1 MRNLL
6 AASRGIA
13 ACESGIS
20 ALGFGIL
27 SAVIGLVLFGSAMAL
42 GFQASTSFT
51 AIAAA
56 ADASGGASLP
66 SPELAESSVTSRE
79 PAPGTAALRP
89 PREST
94 GGTAATRDYVSS
106 GNAWSGVERVIDDA
120 TGGAAKAGRQVGGKP
135 SLAALGGAGDAS
147 GGARSRA
154 AKYGGVPAAAA
165 GPDFGLPLTTQA
177 TPADRIAF
185 ESSRDAEKADARPAE
200 ILLDYPI
207 PPIVPN
213 SELELGKDPFLVA
226 ALAVPHGEQSA
237 DDGRI
242 GMVYA
247 AYSGEGAAQPVPTS
261 GVTGLWAGAAVA
273 SLGLSDED
281 LALLSMVVGMIGI
294 ATALWLASC
303 WLTDRASLKRQKIW
317 EREKAEALEADAG
330 GPDAGAAKAAA

>member
-1 MRNLL
+1 M
-6 AASRGIA
+6 SVV
-13 ACESGIS
+13 EFS
-20 ALGFGIL
+20 IL

-56 ADASGGASLP
+56 ADASGTSSPP
-66 SPELAESSVTSRE
+66 SPALAESLVTSRE
-79 PAPGTAALRP
+79 PTPGTAAPRP

-94 GGTAATRDYVSS
+94 GTTVGTRNYVSS
-106 GNAWSGVERVIDDA
+106 GNAWSGVDRVIDDA
-120 TGGAAKAGRQVGGKP
+120 TGGAAKAARQVGGKP
-135 SLAALGGAGDAS
+135 SLAALGGAGDGN
-147 GGARSRA
+147 GGAPSRA
-154 AKYGGVPAAAA
+154 ARYGGVPAAAA
-165 GPDFGLPLTTQA
+165 GPDFGLPLSTQA

-185 ESSRDAEKADARPAE
+185 ESSRDAQEADGRPAE

-213 SELELGKDPFLVA
+213 SDLGLGKDPFLVA
-226 ALAVPHGEQSA
+226 ALAVAHGERSA
-237 DDGRI
+237 DDGRV

-247 AYSGEGAAQPVPTS
+247 AYSGEGAAEPMPAS
-261 GVTGLWAGAAVA
+261 SVTGLWAGAAVA

-281 LALLSMVVGMIGI
+281 LMLLSMVAGMIGI

-317 EREKAEALEADAG
+317 EREKSQALEADAE